1 MVDRES
7 ILSNLTEVRDAVNVQ
22 RGFKSRLLLGLAFG
36 GNILTGLDNSLD
48 ITNQVNEI
56 LSLQVSKEG
65 LDSVDNL
72 LTINNATIE
81 VAEINL
87 GNV

>member
-1 MVDRES
+1 M
-7 ILSNLTEVRDAVNVQ
+7 
-22 RGFKSRLLLGLAFG
+22 GLAFG

-81 VAEINL
+81 VVEINL

>member
-7 ILSNLTEVRDAVNVQ
+7 ILSNLTEFRDAVNVQ
-22 RGFKSRLLLGLAFG
+22 RGFKDGLLLGLAFS
-36 GNILTGLDNSLD
+36 GNILTGLDKSLD
-48 ITNQVNEI
+48 ITNQVNEV

-65 LDSVDNL
+65 LDSVNNL

-81 VAEINL
+81 VVEINL
-87 GNV
+87 RNV